1 MSGPSAGCMSTT
13 SDVFGGGSELM
24 YALVSRRKDLTTHA
38 DAKDERMDR
47 RAFFDELYEAFNRR
61 DIDAVLAT
69 MSDEVD
75 WPNAWKG
82 GRLIGREAVR
92 DYWTA
97 QWAEIDPH
105 VEPLSVAER
114 GDGSQAVTVR
124 QVVRSAD
131 LQLLG
136 DREVV
141 HVYRL
146 DGGLIRRMDVE
157 EPEQ

>member
-1 MSGPSAGCMSTT
+1 
-13 SDVFGGGSELM
+13 
-24 YALVSRRKDLTTHA
+24 
-38 DAKDERMDR
+38 MDP

-61 DIDAVLAT
+61 DIDAVLET

-105 VEPLSVAER
+105 VAPIAVTER
-114 GDGSQAVTVR
+114 ADGRLAVTVR

-131 LQLLG
+131 GQLLG
-136 DREVV
+136 DSEVV

-146 DGGLIRRMDVE
+146 DDRLIRRMDVE
-157 EPEQ
+157 EPQQ